1 VIVTARRTLGVDLGG
16 TNVRVAVVDAGS
28 GAIVAVRREPLAER
42 GPEAAIRAVAAL
54 ARDVAAEAGVELAQ
68 LGTVGVGVAGQC
80 LGATGIVVNAPNL
93 GWRNVAFGGMLA
105 GALGQPVRVA
115 NDLSA
120 AAVGEHAFGAARG
133 AADALV
139 VFVGSGVGAGLIL
152 GGRLYEGAY
161 GVAGELGHVKVR
173 PPKPGQ
179 AERFC
184 GCGEWGCLEAYAGGV
199 HIAARVREDVNAGL
213 ADRVKTLAGHEAK
226 ISAAAVEAA
235 YLEEDLYAREL
246 WAELGA
252 MLGGAIANAATLLNP
267 ARVVLGGGVLL
278 GCPNLSRIVRAQ
290 VMDRTAR
297 AARAGV
303 EVVTAELGDDAGM
316 IGAAL
321 LPTVLRSAP

>member
-1 VIVTARRTLGVDLGG
+1 VIVTGPQTLGVDLGG

-28 GAIVAVRREPLAER
+28 GAIVAVRREPLGEK
-42 GPEAAIRAVAAL
+42 GPEAAVRAIAAMV
-54 ARDVAAEAGVELAQ
+54 REVAAEAGVEPAR

-80 LGATGIVVNAPNL
+80 LGVTGIVVNAPNL
-93 GWRNVAFGGMLA
+93 GWRNVGFGAMLA

-120 AAVGEHAFGAARG
+120 AAVGEHAFGAAKG

-173 PPKPGQ
+173 PPKAGEK
-179 AERFC
+179 ERFC

-213 ADRVKTLAGHEAK
+213 ADRVKVLAGEEA
-226 ISAAAVEAA
+226 ISASAVEAA
-235 YLEEDLYAREL
+235 YVEEELYAREL

-278 GCPNLSRIVRAQ
+278 GCPNLRRIVRAQ
-290 VMDRTAR
+290 VMDKTAR

-303 EVVTAELGDDAGM
+303 EVVTAELGDDAGLV
-316 IGAAL
+316 GAAL
-321 LPTVLRSAP
+321 LPR